1 MRELENAIQRALVLA
16 PRGSAL
22 GEEHFDGLAAEPA
35 PPEIEGLEGTGD
47 EHLHDTLARVE
58 AWLIRTA
65 LERNA
70 GRRSETARRL
80 GLTREGLY
88 KKMKRFQVS

>member
-1 MRELENAIQRALVLA
+1 MRALG
-16 PRGSAL
+16 RGAAL
-22 GEEHFDGLAAEPA
+22 GEEHFDLLATEPP
-35 PPEIEGLEGTGD
+35 PPEIEGLECAGE
-47 EHLHDTLARVE
+47 EHLRDTLARVE
-58 AWLIRTA
+58 AWLIRAA

-88 KKMKRFQVS
+88 KKMKRFSVS